1 MQRFLS
7 SRGLWAVLLV
17 VLVTAVFWFPVSS
30 NTAQFRV
37 LQWQELV
44 PTGWNPAKQFADLNL
59 SQLSDQDPRAEEFLK
74 RMREAWDNA
83 PTNPALE
90 GAAVKLAGY
99 LVPLEQ
105 SKGGI
110 KEFLLVPYFGAC
122 IHSPPPPANQIVHVV
137 MQEPIT
143 GFKTMDTLWVSGVLK
158 AARRNTDMGVSG
170 YTLQGVEVTAY
181 KSPPR

>member
-1 MQRFLS
+1 MKLFLV
-7 SRGLWAVLLV
+7 SRAFWGALLV
-17 VLVTAVFWFPVSS
+17 ILATLVFWLPVSS
-30 NTAQFRV
+30 KTPQFRV

-44 PTGWNPAKQFADLNL
+44 PPEWDPAKQLGNFNLNHIK
-59 SQLSDQDPRAEEFLK
+59 DQDLLAEQFLK
-74 RMREAWDNA
+74 QMREAWDNA

-90 GAAVKLAGY
+90 NTAVKLSGY

-105 SKGGI
+105 SNGRI

-137 MQEPIT
+137 MTEPIQ
-143 GFKTMDTLWVSGVLK
+143 GFKTMDALWVSGILK
-158 AARRNTDMGVSG
+158 AARRNTDMGMSG

-181 KSPPR
+181 KAPPR